1 MKPAASIVI
10 EDALDYLMDMA
21 ADPRAGDDRRAT
33 QLEAC
38 IQSEMRAAAARGD
51 QVWFEHAKKRARAAL
66 HYRSLICESLAPN
79 PEEMAA

>member
-1 MKPAASIVI
+1 MKPGDPVVA
-10 EDALDYLMDMA
+10 EDPLDALIDMA

-38 IQSEMRAAAARGD
+38 IQSEMRAAAARSD
-51 QVWFEHAKKRARAAL
+51 RVWFEHAKKRARAAL